1 MMVLLNRREADE
13 WTYQRAN
20 RIITS
25 MNREYDAIVIGA
37 GQAGPS
43 LAARFAD
50 AGKSVAIVERR
61 LFGGTCVNSG
71 CTPTKTLIASARI
84 AYDAR
89 RARDYGI
96 DLPSAAV
103 AVDIRAVQARKKR
116 IVDASRTGLEN
127 WIRGMQNCTIYKG
140 HARFESARS
149 ISVDGQLL
157 SSEQIFIN
165 VGGRPR
171 IPAFPGID
179 SVAFLTSTSLLELEE
194 LPAHLVIIGGSYV
207 GLEFAQMYRRFGSEV
222 TVIEMQ
228 PRLLS
233 REDPDVAAA
242 IQTALEAEGIQIRLG
257 AECIELAHAAG
268 SVTANVHC
276 STGSPQVTGSHV
288 LIAVGRTP
296 NTGDLGLENAAV
308 ETDQAGFIKVDDELR
323 TNVSGIWALGDCN
336 GKGAFTHTAYNDYE
350 IAAAN
355 LFDGNPRRHWS
366 DRIPCYALFVDPPLG
381 RVGLTERDALAQGHT
396 IRIGSRPMTRIAR
409 AIEKG
414 ETLGLMKVVVDAQ
427 SNLILG
433 ASILGVGADE
443 AIHSIIDVMA
453 AKVPYTT
460 LKNTVHIHPTVSEL
474 IPTVLGELGPTTGTS
489 VSP

>member
-1 MMVLLNRREADE
+1 
-13 WTYQRAN
+13 
-20 RIITS
+20 
-25 MNREYDAIVIGA
+25 MNRKYDAIVIGA

-43 LAARFAD
+43 LAARFAG
-50 AGKSVAIVERR
+50 AGKSVAVIERH
-61 LFGGTCVNSG
+61 LFGGTCVNAG

-89 RARDYGI
+89 RAHDYGV
-96 DLPSAAV
+96 DLPTASV
-103 AVDIRAVQARKKR
+103 AVNMRTVQARKR
-116 IVDASRTGLEN
+116 RVVDAAKTGLEN
-127 WIRGMQNCTIYKG
+127 WIRGLQNCTVYKG

-149 ISVDGQLL
+149 VSVDGQLL
-157 SSEQIFIN
+157 ASDQIFIN

-171 IPAFPGID
+171 IPDFPGID

-222 TVIEMQ
+222 TVVEKE

-233 REDPDVAAA
+233 HEDPEVCGA
-242 IQTALEAEGIQIRLG
+242 IQAALEAEGIQIRLG
-257 AECIELAHAAG
+257 AECIQLAHDAA

-276 STGSPQVTGSHV
+276 SEGPPQVAGSHV
-288 LIAVGRTP
+288 LVAMGRVP
-296 NTGDLGLENAAV
+296 NTADLDLDKAGV
-308 ETDQAGFIKVDDELR
+308 ETDHAGYIKVDDELR
-323 TNVSGIWALGDCN
+323 TNVPGIWALGDCN

-350 IAAAN
+350 IVAAN
-355 LFDGNPRRHWS
+355 VLEGNSRRRLS

-381 RVGLTERDALAQGHT
+381 RVGLTERDALAQGHA
-396 IRIGSRPMTRIAR
+396 IRIGSRPMTRVAR

-414 ETLGLMKVVVDAQ
+414 ETRGLIKVVVDAQ

-443 AIHSIIDVMA
+443 AIHSIIDIMA
-453 AKVPYTT
+453 ARAPYTT

-474 IPTVLGELGPTTGTS
+474 IPTVLGELGPITPPS
-489 VSP
+489 A

>member
-1 MMVLLNRREADE
+1 MTL
-13 WTYQRAN
+13 
-20 RIITS
+20 II
-25 MNREYDAIVIGA
+25 REYDAIVIGA

-43 LAARFAD
+43 LAARFAG
-50 AGKSVAIVERR
+50 AGKSVAIIERH
-61 LFGGTCVNSG
+61 LFGGTCVNTG

-89 RARDYGI
+89 RAHSYGI
-96 DLPSAAV
+96 ELPAASV
-103 AVDIRAVQARKKR
+103 AVDMRAVQARKKQV
-116 IVDASRTGLEN
+116 VDASKTGLEN
-127 WIRGMQNCTIYKG
+127 WIRGLQNCTVYKG

-149 ISVDGQLL
+149 VSVDGQVLAA
-157 SSEQIFIN
+157 EQIFIN

-179 SVAFLTSTSLLELEE
+179 RVAFLTSSSLLELEE

-222 TVIEMQ
+222 TVIEKE

-233 REDPDVAAA
+233 HEDPEVAVA
-242 IQTALEAEGIQIRLG
+242 IQSALEAEGIQIRLE
-257 AECIELAHAAG
+257 AECIELAQDTG

-276 STGSPQVTGSHV
+276 SVGSPQVTGSHV
-288 LIAVGRTP
+288 LIAVGRVP
-296 NTGDLGLENAAV
+296 NTDDLGLEKAGA
-308 ETDQAGFIKVDDELR
+308 ETNHAGFITVDDELR

-336 GKGAFTHTAYNDYE
+336 GRGAFTHTAYNDYE
-350 IAAAN
+350 IVAAN
-355 LFDGNPRRHWS
+355 LFDGNLRRRLS

-381 RVGLTERDALAQGHT
+381 RVGLTERDALAQGHA
-396 IRIGSRPMTRIAR
+396 IRIGSRPMTRVAR
-409 AIEKG
+409 AVEKG
-414 ETLGLMKVVVDAQ
+414 ETRGLMKVVVDAR

-453 AKVPYTT
+453 AGVPYTT
-460 LKNTVHIHPTVSEL
+460 LQNTVHIHPTVSEL
-474 IPTVLGELGPTTGTS
+474 IPTVLGELGPATGVS
-489 VSP
+489 V